1 MVFLSTSFESFADDI
16 VWKTL
21 IQIFILAVAML
32 LGNTLRRKVGFIKRS
47 LIPTS
52 LLGGLFILI
61 LNSLKL

>member
-1 MVFLSTSFESFADDI
+1 MVFLSTNFESFADNV

-21 IQIFILAVAML
+21 IQIFILAIAML

-61 LNSLKL
+61 LG